1 MGGQPAAI
9 GWVYKKG
16 GATRINGNENL
27 QPRYFRITKSHL
39 SYYDSEEISMGNF
52 FGFGKTFC
60 GELPI
65 HDNTIYF
72 TRPHAAAE
80 LVVWSGPDIMRM
92 SVVDIVRLAPIS
104 IKLDDGGLEMGF
116 HNKGNWAQSL
126 EFKGAEQDRMTW
138 IRELQTQC
146 QTLDIKV
153 VDGKAH
159 EHQQQIMARVY
170 SKAQDKI
177 QSGQWNQTDMYTT
190 GIQIRPRTPRSS

>member
-1 MGGQPAAI
+1 MGM
-9 GWVYKKG
+9 
-16 GATRINGNENL
+16 NGNENL
-27 QPRYFRITKSHL
+27 QSRYFRITKSHL

-52 FGFGKTFC
+52 LGIGKTFC

-72 TRPHAAAE
+72 TRPQATAE
-80 LVVWSGPDIMRM
+80 LVVWSGPDIVRTPV
-92 SVVDIVRLAPIS
+92 SDIVANAPIS
-104 IKLDDGGLEMGF
+104 IKQDDGGMGF
-116 HNKGNWAQSL
+116 HNKDNWAQSL
-126 EFKGAEQDRMTW
+126 VFNGAGQDRRSW
-138 IRELQTQC
+138 IRELQNQC

-177 QSGQWNQTDMYTT
+177 QSGQWDQTDMYTQ